1 MKMKTSKKALINRF
15 IVGPLGV
22 NCYIVADTASKEACV
37 IDPGADGEKIKRFLS
52 KNCLELRFIINTHG
66 HGDHIAA
73 NSELG
78 APVYIHSLDKDCL
91 TDPKKNMSAG
101 IFMFEI
107 ISPEAARLLADGDV
121 IRLGS
126 LELKV
131 LHTPGHTKGSIS
143 LALDGV
149 IFTGDT
155 LFQGGIGRTDLAG
168 GDEDQ
173 ILNSIRKK
181 LLVYDDDTVIYP
193 GHGGPSTIGEEK
205 RSNPFLT

>member
-1 MKMKTSKKALINRF
+1 MNQRQKPLINRF

-22 NCYIVADTASKEACV
+22 NCYIVADTATREACV
-37 IDPGADGEKIKRFLS
+37 IDPGADGAKIKSFIA
-52 KNCLELRFIINTHG
+52 KNGLDLKFVINTHG

-73 NSELG
+73 NRDMG
-78 APVYIHSLDKDCL
+78 APVYIHSGDKDCL

-101 IFMFEI
+101 IFMFDI
-107 ISPEAARLLADGDV
+107 VSPKASRVLEDGDV
-121 IRLGS
+121 IKLGG

-168 GDEDQ
+168 GDEEE
-173 ILNSIRKK
+173 ILRSIREK
-181 LLVYDDDTVIYP
+181 LMVYNDDTVIYP
-193 GHGGPSTIGEEK
+193 GHGGESTIGRERK
-205 RSNPFLT
+205 SNPFLI